1 MEKSYYFSKNE
12 LVLLLGIGNVNEIYG
27 FEMPSEKEFD
37 ENTFTMSLY
46 QLAKNGHIKIGHEP
60 ELSEEVKGIAEV
72 LRACES
78 VLSIVSAEG
87 CEQKC
92 FYLAESGVVVMELP
106 TLSEAIRVRMISQ
119 EEVGKEILEGTGLPE
134 NPLENEA
141 AGRKIEDFQPGI
153 KKEGKEF
160 MENLS
165 VNMGISPKEILE
177 LKNVKGMKNMVG
189 VWDMIDMKEHAPV
202 KRFVFAEESL
212 GYRVMILSGKGRKV
226 VFDSMEFRKDFL
238 NSLL

>member
-1 MEKSYYFSKNE
+1 
-12 LVLLLGIGNVNEIYG
+12 
-27 FEMPSEKEFD
+27 
-37 ENTFTMSLY
+37 
-46 QLAKNGHIKIGHEP
+46 
-60 ELSEEVKGIAEV
+60 
-72 LRACES
+72 
-78 VLSIVSAEG
+78 
-87 CEQKC
+87 
-92 FYLAESGVVVMELP
+92 
-106 TLSEAIRVRMISQ
+106 Q

-165 VNMGISPKEILE
+165 VNMEISPKEILE

-212 GYRVMILSGKGRKV
+212 
-226 VFDSMEFRKDFL
+226 
-238 NSLL
+238 

>member
-1 MEKSYYFSKNE
+1 M
-12 LVLLLGIGNVNEIYG
+12 
-27 FEMPSEKEFD
+27 
-37 ENTFTMSLY
+37 
-46 QLAKNGHIKIGHEP
+46 
-60 ELSEEVKGIAEV
+60 
-72 LRACES
+72 
-78 VLSIVSAEG
+78 
-87 CEQKC
+87 
-92 FYLAESGVVVMELP
+92 P

-165 VNMGISPKEILE
+165 VNMEISPKEILE

>member
-1 MEKSYYFSKNE
+1 
-12 LVLLLGIGNVNEIYG
+12 
-27 FEMPSEKEFD
+27 
-37 ENTFTMSLY
+37 
-46 QLAKNGHIKIGHEP
+46 
-60 ELSEEVKGIAEV
+60 
-72 LRACES
+72 
-78 VLSIVSAEG
+78 
-87 CEQKC
+87 
-92 FYLAESGVVVMELP
+92 
-106 TLSEAIRVRMISQ
+106 
-119 EEVGKEILEGTGLPE
+119 
-134 NPLENEA
+134 
-141 AGRKIEDFQPGI
+141 
-153 KKEGKEF
+153 

-165 VNMGISPKEILE
+165 VNMEISPKEILE